1 MPASHRFD
9 STPRIVQIRE
19 DEKGGRQNE
28 GHKARIA
35 LLSLGYFISTRDN
48 LIDIPE
54 LPGYCATT
62 AKMLYGSASAK
73 MLLGTSEVLTTSTQL
88 GSLDTQYAMP
98 CALFL
103 CCYAT
108 DTKSDHSEA
117 LHPYLSLQALLPSC
131 CRRRGL
137 LFAAMRQTLG
147 LVTRGRYAASYLL

>member
-88 GSLDTQYAMP
+88 GSLDPQYAMP

-117 LHPYLSLQALLPSC
+117 LLPSC
-131 CRRRGL
+131 CRRSGL
-137 LFAAMRQTLG
+137 LFAAMPQTLG
-147 LVTRGRYAASYLL
+147 LITRRRYAASYLL